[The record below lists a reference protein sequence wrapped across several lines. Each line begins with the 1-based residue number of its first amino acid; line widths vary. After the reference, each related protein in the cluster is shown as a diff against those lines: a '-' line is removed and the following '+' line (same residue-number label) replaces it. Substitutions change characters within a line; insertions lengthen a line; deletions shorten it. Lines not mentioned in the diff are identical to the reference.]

1 MIDFTHCEVNKFKG
15 YDGANGNKINI
26 IYKGESYM
34 LKFSPIAKLN
44 REMSYANSSISEY
57 VACHIVA
64 MLGFSAQETILGT
77 YTDSKGKKKIVVACK
92 DFTANGKTLMSFAEL
107 KNTCIDSEQNGY
119 RKDLPSIL
127 ETIKEQR
134 LIPIPELTAFFWDMF
149 IADALLGNFD
159 RHNGNWGFLIDPS
172 AQTAEIAPVYDCGSC
187 LYPQLLAKDMEVV
200 MNSEHEINQRIYKF
214 PTSAIE
220 NETGKISYV
229 DFIASGI
236 NEDCNMAL
244 KRIGKRINL
253 DQINAF
259 IDSISMLEEV
269 QKDFYK
275 IMIAERYDKII
286 AYGMSQNPQPKP
298 SVTS

>member
-1 MIDFTHCEVNKFKG
+1 MIDFTHCLVNKFKG

-26 IYKGESYM
+26 IYEGESYM
-34 LKFSPIAKLN
+34 LKFPPIAKRN
-44 REMSYANSSISEY
+44 KEMSYANSCISEY

-64 MLGFSAQETILGT
+64 LLGIPVQETMLGT
-77 YTDSKGKKKIVVACK
+77 YTDSKGKEKIVVACK

-119 RKDLPSIL
+119 RKDLSSIM
-127 ETIKEQR
+127 EAIEEQR
-134 LIPIPELTAFFWDMF
+134 LIPTPALTAFFWDMF

-159 RHNGNWGFLIDPS
+159 RHNGNWGILVD
-172 AQTAEIAPVYDCGSC
+172 AVGQTAEIAPVYDCGSC
-187 LYPQLLAKDMEVV
+187 LYPQLLAKDMEEV

-214 PTSAIE
+214 PMSAIE

-229 DFIASGI
+229 DFLASGV
-236 NEDCNMAL
+236 NADCNAAL
-244 KRIGKRINL
+244 KRIGERVDLEKINE
-253 DQINAF
+253 F
-259 IDSISMLEEV
+259 IDSVPTLEEV

-286 AYGMSQNPQPKP
+286 SHGISQL
-298 SVTS
+298 S